1 MTGRNDKCPSARST
15 EWTYGPDTH
24 GDEIPL
30 FERRPEQTVLRSVLA
45 ELSGGRAAIVTLT
58 GRPGHA
64 QNALLGW
71 AARLAGENGL
81 RVLRAQAAPAE
92 RELRYGVVVQ
102 LMTALYG
109 PAPAS
114 APDTVR
120 APANGRCRPDGP
132 APMTDGP
139 RWTGGPEWTD
149 GPALRDG
156 QVPRSLRAL
165 TGCAA
170 HEDAHENAHE
180 NAHGPTPAQPHPVP
194 GLHGLLRAARTAPTL
209 LVIEDTQW
217 LDPASRH
224 WLETLIRRLTPD
236 TPLTVMASGSALSA
250 GGPDWLSALP
260 PAPVTVKRLVVH
272 GLSEGG
278 VAAAVRLV
286 CGAPGDQRFVR
297 AARTATGGNPTALHE
312 VLRRF
317 SGHGHEPVAARLSEL
332 KAIAAAVAS
341 DLVTHALSGL
351 PAEVTT
357 LLRTLA
363 VCGDLLPFSLVCAVA
378 GLRPAVGR
386 DLRAMLEAAGLITSV
401 GMKAPICPLVK
412 ARLLED
418 MPAGERAALHS
429 RAAEQAH
436 RASVNDEDLTHLLL
450 RSPPLGSSWAV
461 PVLRRSFAAA
471 LRADNHDNA
480 VACLTRALREPLEPD
495 GRARLSLRLAAV
507 EAVRSP
513 EAGDRRL
520 AELVRA
526 GGDVPAGLRVRA
538 LDLALARGN
547 SDAVRRS
554 AAEALHDT
562 RDAERDGLLALF
574 WLADDAKDDPEPMVP
589 EVPALPDRPSEP
601 AQAGVRAWQLAARGE
616 DRETAGEL
624 ARAALAGGG
633 PGAALFLPRLAAC
646 KALIL
651 TDDCVAAATE
661 LTALL
666 AAARRDHL
674 PAAVA
679 RVLTVRAE
687 LHLRT
692 GMLDAAERDAE
703 AAERALPLTSRH
715 PLVAPELMALR
726 IATALEAGRHERARS
741 LAAAPAPAGA
751 EDGVAW
757 SSLLLARAQLAA
769 VDERWTEALELS
781 KESGRLLLRRG
792 WGNPALLCW
801 RPLAATAGKALGDR
815 AEAARLSLSELTLAR
830 RWGTASAL
838 GLAEL
843 WAGPMTGT
851 GGRPVVRARGATRVL
866 RDSPARLAHAWGL
879 VQLAAAELEE
889 GDRRAAARTADELS
903 AFVTA
908 YPSSRIA
915 VSLRRFAERLE
926 EPSRPSPP
934 APPREW
940 TTLSTVEQRTATF
953 AGRGHGN
960 REIAELLSVSR
971 RTVELR
977 LSNTYRKL
985 RITGREELRE
995 LVRTME
1001 GRPTDAS

>member
-1 MTGRNDKCPSARST
+1 MTGRNDKSLSTRST
-15 EWTYGPDTH
+15 EWTYGPDIH
-24 GDEIPL
+24 GDELPL
-30 FERRPEQTVLRSVLA
+30 FERRPEQTVLHAVLA
-45 ELSGGRAAIVTLT
+45 ELSGGRAGIVTLT

-71 AARLAGENGL
+71 AARLARESGL

-92 RELRYGVVVQ
+92 CELRYGVVAQ

-109 PAPAS
+109 PAQ
-114 APDTVR
+114 VG
-120 APANGRCRPDGP
+120 APAR
-132 APMTDGP
+132 
-139 RWTGGPEWTD
+139 E
-149 GPALRDG
+149 DG
-156 QVPRSLRAL
+156 QVPHSLRAL
-165 TGCAA
+165 TGPDE
-170 HEDAHENAHE
+170 HEQYE
-180 NAHGPTPAQPHPVP
+180 PQPLP
-194 GLHGLLRAARTAPTL
+194 GLQRLLRAAYTTPTL
-209 LVIEDTQW
+209 LVVEDAQW
-217 LDPASRH
+217 LDAASQH
-224 WLETLIRRLTPD
+224 WLETLVRRLTPD
-236 TPLTVMASGSALSA
+236 TPLVIMASGSALSA

-260 PAPVTVKRLVVH
+260 AAPVPTKRLVVH

-278 VAAAVRLV
+278 VAAAVRLI
-286 CGAPGDQRFVR
+286 CGASGDPRFTR
-297 AARTATGGNPTALHE
+297 AARTATGGNPTALYE

-317 SGHGHEPVAARLSEL
+317 ADHGHEPVAARLSEL
-332 KAIAAAVAS
+332 KAIATAVVG

-357 LLRTLA
+357 LLRALA

-378 GLRPAVGR
+378 GLRAAVGR

-401 GMKAPICPLVK
+401 GMKALICPMVK

-418 MPAGERAALHS
+418 MPADERAALHS
-429 RAAEQAH
+429 RAAEQAY

-471 LRADNHDNA
+471 LRAENHDNA
-480 VACLTRALREPLEPD
+480 VACLSRALRESLEPD
-495 GRARLSLRLAAV
+495 RRARLSLELAAV
-507 EAVRSP
+507 EAVCSP

-526 GGDVPAGLRVRA
+526 GGDVPDGLRIRA
-538 LDLALARGN
+538 VDLALARGN

-554 AAEALHDT
+554 AAEALHDARDGE
-562 RDAERDGLLALF
+562 RDALIALF
-574 WLADDAKDDPEPMVP
+574 WLADGAKDDTEPMVP
-589 EVPALPDRPSEP
+589 EVPALPDRPSGP

-616 DRETAGEL
+616 DRETAREL
-624 ARAALAGGG
+624 AGAALAGGG

-651 TDDCVAAATE
+651 TDDCTEAATE

-703 AAERALPLTSRH
+703 AAERALPPASSH
-715 PLVAPELMALR
+715 PLIVPELMALR

-751 EDGVAW
+751 ADGVAW

-781 KESGRLLLRRG
+781 KECGRLLLRRG
-792 WGNPALLCW
+792 WSNPALLCW
-801 RPLAATAGKALGDR
+801 RPLAATAVRALGDR

-915 VSLRRFAERLE
+915 VSARRFAERLE
-926 EPSRPSPP
+926 EPVGPSPSTL
-934 APPREW
+934 PREW
-940 TTLSTVEQRTATF
+940 TTLSKVEQCTATF

-985 RITGREELRE
+985 RITGREELCE